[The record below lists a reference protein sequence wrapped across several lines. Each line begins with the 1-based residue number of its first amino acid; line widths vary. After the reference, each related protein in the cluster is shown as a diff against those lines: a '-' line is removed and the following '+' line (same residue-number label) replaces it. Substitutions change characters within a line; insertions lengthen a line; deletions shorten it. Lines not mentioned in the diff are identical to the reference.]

1 MPRQVM
7 LKQLTQ
13 SDQKK
18 LAAIYRQY
26 RSEFIAWM
34 TSHYPVGEDV
44 ARDIYQNTFITMS
57 AKLQNGEIDK
67 LQCSTKTYLFGIAK
81 NKYREYVRRN
91 GRAEKIHESIE
102 QKIDSSPSEQQNR
115 DLQIML
121 NKALDC
127 LGEPCRSVLELYYF
141 HGLSMDEIQSH
152 FRYKNNGTAKNMKYK
167 CLVRLRRIFQEDCKR
182 KGVLNNKVNRQ

>member
-1 MPRQVM
+1 M

-34 TSHYPVGEDV
+34 THHYPIGEDV
-44 ARDIYQNTFITMS
+44 ARDIYQNVFITMS
-57 AKLQNGEIDK
+57 AKLQNGEIDN
-67 LQCSTKTYLFGIAK
+67 LHCSTKTFLFGIAK
-81 NKYREYVRRN
+81 NKYREYVRKN
-91 GRAEKIHESIE
+91 GRADKIHESIG
-102 QKIDSSPSEQQNR
+102 QNIDVGPFDDEKR
-115 DLQIML
+115 DHQIIL
-121 NKALDC
+121 KNALDR

-152 FRYKNNGTAKNMKYK
+152 FRYKNNSTAKNMKYK
-167 CLVRLRRIFQEDCKR
+167 CLVRLRRIFHEECR
-182 KGVLNNKVNRQ
+182 KNGVLKNKLKRQ